1 MRQPNWT
8 ITALAAGVL
17 AVSGLARAQMPS
29 EPPASNAHV
38 PGGVI
43 NPSSGAGAA
52 GDPGIAKAPKGT
64 DAEFVDKAAMA
75 GKAEV
80 QASQLALK
88 QAQSADV
95 RAFAKRMV
103 ADHGKAN
110 AKLNEIAARKG
121 IKPQVEQISDPDVEA
136 LRGKSGHD
144 FDTAYLAA
152 AGPDAHQKAVALFED
167 EARDGKDAQLRAFA
181 QSTLPTLK
189 HHLSMAQTLARKV
202 GTQ

>member
-1 MRQPNWT
+1 MKQPNWT
-8 ITALAAGVL
+8 IAALAAGVL
-17 AVSGLARAQMPS
+17 AVSGLAHAQMPT
-29 EPPASNAHV
+29 EPPASNPHV

-43 NPSSGAGAA
+43 NPSSGAAGA
-52 GDPGIAKAPKGT
+52 GDPGIVKAPQSA
-64 DAEFVDKAAMA
+64 DAEFVDKAAIA

-88 QAQSADV
+88 QAQSPDV

-103 ADHGKAN
+103 ADHGQAA

-121 IKPQVEQISDPDVEA
+121 MKPQADQISDPDVEA

-144 FDTAYLAA
+144 FDTAYVAA
-152 AGPDAHQKAVALFED
+152 VGPDAHHKAVALFEG

-189 HHLSMAQTLARKV
+189 HHLSMAEALQRKV
-202 GTQ
+202 GAQ

>member
-1 MRQPNWT
+1 MKQPNWT
-8 ITALAAGVL
+8 LAALAAGVL
-17 AVSGLARAQMPS
+17 AVAGLAHAQMPS
-29 EPPASNAHV
+29 EPPASNSHV

-43 NPSSGAGAA
+43 NPSSGPDT
-52 GDPGIAKAPKGT
+52 GDAGIAKAPQGG
-64 DAEFVDKAAMA
+64 DAEFVDKAALA
-75 GKAEV
+75 GKTEV

-103 ADHGKAN
+103 TDHGKAN
-110 AKLNEIAARKG
+110 ARLNEIAARKG
-121 IKPQVEQISDPDVEA
+121 MKPQVEQISDPDVEA

-144 FDTAYLAA
+144 FDTAYVAA
-152 AGPDAHQKAVALFED
+152 VGPDAHKKAIALFEG

-189 HHLSMAQTLARKV
+189 HHLSMARALERKV
-202 GTQ
+202 GAQ

>member
-1 MRQPNWT
+1 MRQPHWT
-8 ITALAAGVL
+8 IAALAAGVL

-29 EPPASNAHV
+29 EPPASNSHV

-43 NPSSGAGAA
+43 NPSSGAGGA
-52 GDPGIAKAPKGT
+52 GDPGIAKAPKGV

-80 QASQLALK
+80 QASELALK

-110 AKLNEIAARKG
+110 AKLTRIASQKG
-121 IKPQVEQISDPDVEA
+121 LKPQVEQISDPDVEA
-136 LRGKSGHD
+136 LRGKRGRD
-144 FDTAYLAA
+144 FDTAYLVAT
-152 AGPDAHQKAVALFED
+152 GPDAHKKAIALFED

-181 QSTLPTLK
+181 KSTLPTLK
-189 HHLSMAQTLARKV
+189 HHLSMAETVARKV
-202 GTQ
+202 GAQ